1 MVVVHAERQ
10 CQEICLAKA
19 IINMSEFIVVI
30 PEGSSSIAPGLHNF
44 RGNQIQIRFAPF
56 DSPERV
62 AQATADA
69 DGVIVALQKLKQK
82 EIAALGPRVR
92 AISRSGIGVDNIDLN
107 AAKERGIAV
116 IYQPVYATDE
126 VATHAVAMLLALNRR
141 LMDSDRIVRS
151 EWQQRKQLFG
161 LRPLHGMTIG
171 VIGFGAIGRAVAH
184 KLANLVGKIVVYDP
198 FVKSVPP
205 GAELEASFDEFL
217 KRSDA
222 ITLHAPLTPE
232 TRNLIGARELALLP
246 KGACI
251 VNVARGELI
260 DHDALIKSLQSGQ
273 VSGAGLD
280 VFAVEPLP
288 LDHPLLA
295 CPGVLLSP
303 HTAFASGEAIAR
315 LHRQTAEDLYAY
327 LADAAIV
334 HGKLAVDPLG
344 R

>member
-1 MVVVHAERQ
+1 VA
-10 CQEICLAKA
+10 
-19 IINMSEFIVVI
+19 EFIVVI
-30 PEGSSSIAPGLHNF
+30 PEGSSSIAPGAQDY

-62 AQATADA
+62 AEATADA
-69 DGVIVALQKLKQK
+69 HGVIVALQKLQRK

-92 AISRSGIGVDNIDLN
+92 AISRSGIGVDNIDLD

-141 LMDSDRIVRS
+141 LMDADRIVRTG
-151 EWQQRKQLFG
+151 WQQRKLLFG
-161 LRPLHGMTIG
+161 IKPLHRMTVG
-171 VIGFGAIGRAVAH
+171 VVGFGAIGRAVAH
-184 KLANLVGKIVVYDP
+184 RLTNLVDRIVVYDP
-198 FVKSVPP
+198 YAKSVSA
-205 GAELEASFDEFL
+205 GAELEASFDAFL

-246 KGACI
+246 NGACI

-260 DHDALIKSLQSGQ
+260 DHEALIKSLQSGH

-280 VFAVEPLP
+280 VFSVEPLP

-303 HTAFASGEAIAR
+303 HTAFASAEAIAR
-315 LHRQTAEDLYAY
+315 LHRQTAEDLFAY
-327 LADAAIV
+327 LADATIV
-334 HGKLAVDPLG
+334 FGKLAVDPQG